1 MVKYLIPCI
10 YMYKGR
16 AVTGF
21 GQKNAFGSGNLSEI
35 AMKYNEKGA
44 DKILI
49 FDFSK
54 NDADHEEAISSI
66 RSICEVSRIP
76 VMAAGNVKR
85 VEDVKKLLYAGCSR
99 VVLNGAKSE
108 NMDFLPEVSKRFGK
122 DKIAVSIS
130 SVKEFSPNAEKINEY
145 ASEILLLDNIEDTL
159 GSMTDVPI
167 LLHTNHGKEDRILG
181 LLGKDCVHAVSGSY
195 VSLPDL
201 DLNALKEKGLSLGI
215 PVNVLKSVLDWSDFK
230 KDADGLVPC
239 IVQDYKND
247 EVLMMAYMNE
257 ESFKKTLTT
266 GCMTY
271 FLRSRQSLWVKGETS
286 GHFQYVKSL
295 AIDCDRDTMLAKVLQ
310 VGAACH
316 TGNRSCF
323 YTELTR
329 SEYTEKNPLH
339 VFQSVYN
346 VILDR
351 KKNPKE
357 GSYTN
362 YLFDKGIDKILKK
375 VGEENTEIIIAAKNP
390 DPEEI
395 KYEISD
401 YLYHLMVLM
410 AERGVTW
417 EEIIEELARR

>member
-130 SVKEFSPNAEKINEY
+130 SVSEFSPNAEKINEY

-167 LLHTNHGKEDRILG
+167 LLHTNH
-181 LLGKDCVHAVSGSY
+181 
-195 VSLPDL
+195 
-201 DLNALKEKGLSLGI
+201 
-215 PVNVLKSVLDWSDFK
+215 
-230 KDADGLVPC
+230 
-239 IVQDYKND
+239 
-247 EVLMMAYMNE
+247 
-257 ESFKKTLTT
+257 
-266 GCMTY
+266 
-271 FLRSRQSLWVKGETS
+271 
-286 GHFQYVKSL
+286 
-295 AIDCDRDTMLAKVLQ
+295 
-310 VGAACH
+310 
-316 TGNRSCF
+316 
-323 YTELTR
+323 
-329 SEYTEKNPLH
+329 
-339 VFQSVYN
+339 
-346 VILDR
+346 
-351 KKNPKE
+351 
-357 GSYTN
+357 
-362 YLFDKGIDKILKK
+362 
-375 VGEENTEIIIAAKNP
+375 
-390 DPEEI
+390 
-395 KYEISD
+395 
-401 YLYHLMVLM
+401 
-410 AERGVTW
+410 
-417 EEIIEELARR
+417 

>member
-54 NDADHEEAISSI
+54 NDADHEVAISSI

-130 SVKEFSPNAEKINEY
+130 SVSEFSPNAEKIGEY

-167 LLHTNHGKEDRILG
+167 LLHTNHGTRLVGFQEGCRRPRSLYRAG
-181 LLGKDCVHAVSGSY
+181 LQKRRSPY
-195 VSLPDL
+195 
-201 DLNALKEKGLSLGI
+201 
-215 PVNVLKSVLDWSDFK
+215 
-230 KDADGLVPC
+230 DGL
-239 IVQDYKND
+239 Y
-247 EVLMMAYMNE
+247 
-257 ESFKKTLTT
+257 
-266 GCMTY
+266 
-271 FLRSRQSLWVKGETS
+271 
-286 GHFQYVKSL
+286 
-295 AIDCDRDTMLAKVLQ
+295 
-310 VGAACH
+310 
-316 TGNRSCF
+316 
-323 YTELTR
+323 
-329 SEYTEKNPLH
+329 
-339 VFQSVYN
+339 
-346 VILDR
+346 
-351 KKNPKE
+351 
-357 GSYTN
+357 
-362 YLFDKGIDKILKK
+362 
-375 VGEENTEIIIAAKNP
+375 
-390 DPEEI
+390 
-395 KYEISD
+395 
-401 YLYHLMVLM
+401 
-410 AERGVTW
+410 ERG
-417 EEIIEELARR
+417 EL